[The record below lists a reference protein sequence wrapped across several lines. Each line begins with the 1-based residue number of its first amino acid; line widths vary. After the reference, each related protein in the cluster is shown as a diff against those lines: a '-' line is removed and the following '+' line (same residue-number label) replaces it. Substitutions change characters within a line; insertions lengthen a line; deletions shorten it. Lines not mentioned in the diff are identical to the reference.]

1 MLNALLASIIFGHHQ
16 DSNKQREY
24 KVLEI
29 ESKMT
34 LRDRVDEL
42 EFELEGLCEDFDET
56 AEEMTDLGERIEKLQ
71 LELKALRK
79 SNKKKD

>member
-24 KVLEI
+24 KVLEV
-29 ESKMT
+29 EPKMT

-42 EFELEGLCEDFDET
+42 EFELEGLCEDFDDAT
-56 AEEMTDLGERIEKLQ
+56 DEMVELGERIEKLQ
-71 LELKALRK
+71 EQLSQLRK
-79 SNKKKD
+79 SNKKKE